1 MYTSSIHGYAILLR
15 ASVNIEKT
23 AMPIKKKLSAFVL
36 AALAAL
42 GVAHADPLSYA
53 RYDQV
58 RTSDLYLD
66 LKADFGHKTL
76 AGYAELTLNWIDP
89 SARTLVLDTN
99 ELNIAKVQVL
109 NPNGRW
115 SAASF
120 MLDKPDAEKGRA
132 LRIALSFQPQK
143 VRVYYRTAPSAAAL
157 QWMSPQQTMSG
168 KRPFMFSQSEEI
180 NARSWAPVQDTPAV
194 RFTYSARIEA
204 PSGMRVVMSAENDQN
219 ATGAGGWKF
228 KMAQPIPSYLLAI
241 AIGEID
247 VRNLGPRSAVYAEPA
262 RIDAAAYELADTEK
276 MISAAEGLYGPYRW
290 ERYDM
295 IVLPPSFPIGG
306 MENPRLTFLTPTMI
320 AGDRS
325 LVDLIAHELA
335 HSWSGNLVTNAS
347 WKHFWLNEGFTTYVT
362 TRIVEKLYGEEV
374 AEMNLQVEQEE
385 ALASLPAIPAAK
397 QALVTRDA
405 DTSAASYTDS
415 GLVYPKGAWLLR
427 TLEQRA
433 GREVFDPFLR
443 GWFDQ
448 HAFKSATTDEFVA
461 YLKKN
466 LLDPHPDVMSQAELD
481 EWLYGAGIPASARHA
496 ASPRL
501 AALDA
506 QRTAWLKGEL
516 PTRDLNGK
524 NWIALEWMH
533 FLNDIDGKA
542 NATQLQELDQ
552 AFALG
557 KSGNNEIAYRFYLAS
572 IKAGYNVREPLNT
585 FLMSVGRQKFVVP
598 LYTALLKNPGDREWA
613 KAVYAKAREHYHPVT
628 QGSVDKQFKK

>member
-1 MYTSSIHGYAILLR
+1 M
-15 ASVNIEKT
+15 
-23 AMPIKKKLSAFVL
+23 IKKTISALVLSACMSL
-36 AALAAL
+36 A
-42 GVAHADPLSYA
+42 VQADPLSYA

-58 RTSDLYLD
+58 RTTDLYLD
-66 LKADFGHKTL
+66 LKADFSHKIL
-76 AGYAELTLNWIDP
+76 SGYAELTLNWIDKN
-89 SARTLVLDTN
+89 ARTLVLDTN
-99 ELNIAKVQVL
+99 ELNIAKVQVQ
-109 NPNGRW
+109 NPAGRW
-115 SAASF
+115 TAVSF
-120 MLDKPDAEKGRA
+120 MLDKLDAEKGRA
-132 LRIALSFQPQK
+132 LRIALPFQPQK
-143 VRVYYRTAPSAAAL
+143 VRVYYRTAPSASAL
-157 QWMSPQQTMSG
+157 QWMNPEQTMSG
-168 KRPFMFSQSEEI
+168 KRPFMFSQSQEI

-194 RFTYSARIEA
+194 RFTYSARIDA
-204 PSGMRVVMSAENDQN
+204 PAGMRVVMSADNDQK

-241 AIGEID
+241 AIGEIE
-247 VRNLGPRSAVYAEPA
+247 VRNVGPRSAVYAEAP
-262 RIDAAAYELADTEK
+262 RIDAAAAELVDTEK
-276 MISAAEGLYGPYRW
+276 MIAAAEGLYGPYRW

-306 MENPRLTFLTPTMI
+306 MENPRMTFLTPTMI
-320 AGDRS
+320 AGDKS

-362 TRIVEKLYGEEV
+362 TRIVEKLYGDEV

-385 ALASLPAIPAAK
+385 AMASLAKIAPAK
-397 QALVTRDA
+397 QALLTRDP
-405 DTSAASYTDS
+405 DNSAASYTDS
-415 GLVYPKGAWLLR
+415 SLVYPKGAWLLR

-433 GREVFDPFLR
+433 GREAFDPFLR

-448 HAFKSATTDEFVA
+448 HAFQSATTQEFVD

-466 LLDPHPDVMSQAELD
+466 LLDAHPEIMSQSELD
-481 EWLYGAGIPASARHA
+481 EWLYGPGIPATAKHA

-506 QRTAWLKGEL
+506 QRDAWLKGEL
-516 PTRDLNGK
+516 PTAELPAK

-542 NATQLQELDQ
+542 SALQMQQLDQ

-557 KSGNNEIAYRFYLAS
+557 KTGNNEIAYRFLLS
-572 IKAGYNVREPLNT
+572 SVKAGYNVREPLNK

-598 LYTALLKNPGDREWA
+598 LYTALLKNPSEKDWA
-613 KAVYAKAREHYHPVT
+613 KSLYAKARTHYHPMT
-628 QGSVDKQFKK
+628 QASVDKAFKQK

>member
-1 MYTSSIHGYAILLR
+1 M
-15 ASVNIEKT
+15 
-23 AMPIKKKLSAFVL
+23 IKKTISALVLSACM
-36 AALAAL
+36 ALA
-42 GVAHADPLSYA
+42 AHADPLSYA

-58 RTSDLYLD
+58 RTTDLHLD
-66 LKADFGHKTL
+66 LKADFGQKTL
-76 AGYAELTLNWIDP
+76 SGYAELSLNWIDQ

-115 SAASF
+115 SAVSF
-120 MLDKPDAEKGRA
+120 MLDRLDVKNTEKGRA
-132 LRIALSFQPQK
+132 LRIALPFQPPK

-157 QWMSPQQTMSG
+157 QWMAPEQTMSG
-168 KRPFMFSQSEEI
+168 KRPFMFSQSQDI

-194 RFTYSARIEA
+194 RFTYSARVDA
-204 PSGMRVVMSAENDQN
+204 PAGLRVLMSAENDQK
-219 ATGAGGWKF
+219 ASGAGGWKF
-228 KMAQPIPSYLLAI
+228 KMTQPIPSYLLAI
-241 AIGEID
+241 AIGEIE

-262 RIDAAAYELADTEK
+262 RIEAAAYELADTEK

-290 ERYDM
+290 DRYDM
-295 IVLPPSFPIGG
+295 IVLPPSFPYGG

-347 WKHFWLNEGFTTYVT
+347 WKYMWLNEGFTTYVT

-385 ALASLPAIPAAK
+385 ALASLATIPAAK
-397 QALVTRDA
+397 QVLATRGA
-405 DTSAASYTDS
+405 DNDPSAYSDGS
-415 GLVYPKGAWLLR
+415 LIYPKGAWLLR

-443 GWFDQ
+443 GWFES
-448 HAFKSATTDEFVA
+448 HAFKSATTDEFVD

-466 LLDPHPDVMSQAELD
+466 LLDAHPEYMAASELD
-481 EWLYGAGIPASARHA
+481 EWLYSAGIPANAKRA
-496 ASPRL
+496 ASPRP

-506 QRTAWLKGEL
+506 QRSAWLKGEL
-516 PTRDLNGK
+516 PTAELNGK

-542 NATQLQELDQ
+542 SAAQLQELDQ

-557 KSGNNEIAYRFYLAS
+557 KSGNNEIAFRFYRSS
-572 IKAGYNVREPLNT
+572 IKAGYNVREPLGK
-585 FLMSVGRQKFVVP
+585 FLASVGRKLFVVP
-598 LYTALLKNPGDREWA
+598 LYSALLKNPNQKDWA
-613 KAVYAKAREHYHPVT
+613 KSLYAKTRSHYHPLT
-628 QGSVDKQFKK
+628 QAAVDKAFKKP

>member
-1 MYTSSIHGYAILLR
+1 
-15 ASVNIEKT
+15 
-23 AMPIKKKLSAFVL
+23 MPIKKTLSAFVL
-36 AALAAL
+36 SALAAL
-42 GVAHADPLSYA
+42 GAAHADPLSYA

-76 AGYAELTLNWIDP
+76 AGYAELTLNWIDK

-120 MLDKPDAEKGRA
+120 MLDKLDAEKGRA
-132 LRIALSFQPQK
+132 LRIALPFQPQK

-204 PSGMRVVMSAENDQN
+204 PTGMRVVMSAENDQQS
-219 ATGAGGWKF
+219 TGAGGWKF

-262 RIDAAAYELADTEK
+262 RIEAAAYELADTEK

-385 ALASLPAIPAAK
+385 ALASLPSIPAAK

-433 GREVFDPFLR
+433 GRETFDPFLR

-466 LLDPHPDVMSQAELD
+466 LLDARPEVMSQAELD
-481 EWLYGAGIPASARHA
+481 EWLYGAGIPASAKHA

-506 QRTAWLKGEL
+506 QRNAWLKGEL

-542 NATQLQELDQ
+542 GAAQMQELDQ

-572 IKAGYNVREPLNT
+572 IKAGYSVREPLNT

-598 LYTALLKNPGDREWA
+598 LYTALLKNPAEKEWA
-613 KAVYAKAREHYHPVT
+613 KSVYAKAREHYHPVT

>member
-1 MYTSSIHGYAILLR
+1 M
-15 ASVNIEKT
+15 
-23 AMPIKKKLSAFVL
+23 IKKTISALVLTACLSL
-36 AALAAL
+36 S
-42 GVAHADPLSYA
+42 AHADPLSYA

-58 RTSDLYLD
+58 RTTDLYLD
-66 LKADFGHKTL
+66 LKADFSHKIL
-76 AGYAELTLNWIDP
+76 SGYAELSLNWIDK

-109 NPNGRW
+109 AANGRW
-115 SAASF
+115 TAVSF
-120 MLDKPDAEKGRA
+120 MLDKLDVEKGRA
-132 LRIALSFQPQK
+132 LRIALPFQPQK
-143 VRVYYRTAPSAAAL
+143 VRVYYRTAPSATAL
-157 QWMSPQQTMSG
+157 QWLTPEQTMSG

-204 PSGMRVVMSAENDQN
+204 PSGMRVVMSAENDQQ

-228 KMAQPIPSYLLAI
+228 KMTQPIPSYLLAI

-247 VRNLGPRSAVYAEPA
+247 VRNVGPRSAVYAEPQ
-262 RIDAAAYELADTEK
+262 RIDAAASEMADTEK
-276 MISAAEGLYGPYRW
+276 MIAAAESLYGPYRW

-306 MENPRLTFLTPTMI
+306 MENPRLTFVTPTMI
-320 AGDRS
+320 AGDKS

-385 ALASLPAIPAAK
+385 AMASLAHITPAK
-397 QALVTRDA
+397 QALVSRDP
-405 DTSAASYTDS
+405 DTSSATYTDG

-433 GREVFDPFLR
+433 GRDVFDPFLR

-448 HAFKSATTDEFVA
+448 HAFQSATTGEFVD

-466 LLDPHPDVMSQAELD
+466 LLDAHPEIMSQSELD
-481 EWLYGAGIPASARHA
+481 EWLYGPGIPATAKHA

-506 QRTAWLKGEL
+506 LRTTWLKGETPTADL
-516 PTRDLNGK
+516 PAK

-542 NATQLQELDQ
+542 SAAQMQELDQ
-552 AFALG
+552 TFGLG
-557 KSGNNEIAYRFYLAS
+557 KTGNNEIAYRFFLAS
-572 IKAGYNVREPLNT
+572 VHAGYNVREPLNK

-598 LYTALLKNPGDREWA
+598 LYTALLKNPNEKDWA
-613 KAVYAKAREHYHPVT
+613 KGVYAKARSHYHPVT
-628 QGSVDKQFKK
+628 QTSVDKAFKKQ

>member
-1 MYTSSIHGYAILLR
+1 
-15 ASVNIEKT
+15 
-23 AMPIKKKLSAFVL
+23 MPIKKPLSAFVL
-36 AALAAL
+36 SALMTL

-76 AGYAELTLNWIDP
+76 AGYAELTLTWIDP
-89 SARTLVLDTN
+89 AARTLVLDTN

-204 PSGMRVVMSAENDQN
+204 PAGMRVVMSAENDQQS
-219 ATGAGGWKF
+219 TGAGGWKF

-385 ALASLPAIPAAK
+385 ALASLPSIPAAK
-397 QALVTRDA
+397 QALITRDA

-466 LLDPHPDVMSQAELD
+466 LLDAHPEVMAPAELD

-506 QRTAWLKGEL
+506 QRSAWLKGEL
-516 PTRDLNGK
+516 STRDLNGK

-542 NATQLQELDQ
+542 NATQLRELDQ

-572 IKAGYNVREPLNT
+572 IKAGYNVREPLTT

-613 KAVYAKAREHYHPVT
+613 KSVYAQAREHYHPVT

>member
-1 MYTSSIHGYAILLR
+1 
-15 ASVNIEKT
+15 
-23 AMPIKKKLSAFVL
+23 MPIKKTLSALLLTAWMSL
-36 AALAAL
+36 A
-42 GVAHADPLSYA
+42 AHADPLSYA

-58 RTSDLYLD
+58 RTTDLYLD
-66 LKADFGHKTL
+66 LKADFNRKTL
-76 AGYAELTLNWIDP
+76 GGYAELTLNWLDK
-89 SARTLVLDTN
+89 SARNLVLDTN
-99 ELNIAKVQVL
+99 ELSIAKVQVL

-115 SAASF
+115 TAASF
-120 MLDKPDAEKGRA
+120 MLDKLDVEKGRA
-132 LRIALSFQPQK
+132 LRIALPFQPEK
-143 VRVYYRTAPSAAAL
+143 VRVYYHTAPSAAAL
-157 QWMSPQQTMSG
+157 QWMAPEQTLSG

-204 PSGMRVVMSAENDQN
+204 PAGLRVVMSAENDQN

-228 KMAQPIPSYLLAI
+228 RMAQPIPSYLLAI

-247 VRNLGPRSAVYAEPA
+247 VRNLGPRTAVYAEPA

-276 MISAAEGLYGPYRW
+276 MMNAAESLYGPYRW
-290 ERYDM
+290 DRYDM
-295 IVLPPSFPIGG
+295 IVLPPSFPFGG
-306 MENPRLTFLTPTMI
+306 MENPRLTFVTPTMI

-347 WKHFWLNEGFTTYVT
+347 WKYMWLNEGFTTYVT
-362 TRIVEKLYGEEV
+362 TRIVEKLYGQEV
-374 AEMNLQVEQEE
+374 ADMNLQVEQEE
-385 ALASLPAIPAAK
+385 AMASLATIPPAK
-397 QALVTRDA
+397 QVLATRGPDV
-405 DTSAASYTDS
+405 DPSVYSDG
-415 GLVYPKGAWLLR
+415 GLIYPKGAWFLR

-448 HAFKSATTDEFVA
+448 HAFQSATTDEFVA

-466 LLDPHPDVMSQAELD
+466 LLDAHPDLMPEAELN
-481 EWLYGAGIPASARHA
+481 EWLCGQGIPASAKHVQ
-496 ASPRL
+496 SPRL

-542 NATQLQELDQ
+542 SAAQMQELDS

-557 KSGNNEIAYRFYLAS
+557 KSGNNEIAFRFYLAAV
-572 IKAGYNVREPLNT
+572 KAGYNVREPLNS

-598 LYTALLKNPGDREWA
+598 LYKALLANPNEAAWA
-613 KAVYAKAREHYHPVT
+613 KSVYAKARPRYHPET
-628 QGSVDKQFKK
+628 QGSVDKLLKK

>member
-1 MYTSSIHGYAILLR
+1 MAMLFCFAL
-15 ASVNIEKT
+15 VQLIEKNT
-23 AMPIKKKLSAFVL
+23 MPIKKTMSALVLSAL
-36 AALAAL
+36 AALAAQS
-42 GVAHADPLSYA
+42 AHADPLSYA

-76 AGYAELTLNWIDP
+76 GGYAELTLDWIDKA
-89 SARTLVLDTN
+89 ARTLVLDTN
-99 ELNIAKVQVL
+99 ELNISKVQVQ

-115 SAASF
+115 SPASF
-120 MLDKPDAEKGRA
+120 MLDKLDAEKGRA
-132 LRIALSFQPQK
+132 LRISVPFQPKK

-168 KRPFMFSQSEEI
+168 KLPFMFSQSEEI

-204 PSGMRVVMSAENDQN
+204 PAGMRVVMSAENDQK
-219 ATGAGGWKF
+219 ATGNGGWKF

-241 AIGEID
+241 AIGELE
-247 VRNLGPRSAVYAEPA
+247 VRNLGPRSAVYAEAP
-262 RIDAAAYELADTEK
+262 RIETAAWELADTEK

-385 ALASLPAIPAAK
+385 AMASLPSIPPAK
-397 QALVTRDA
+397 QALVTRDP
-405 DTSAASYTDS
+405 DTSSATYTDG

-433 GREVFDPFLR
+433 GRDVFDPFLR

-448 HAFKSATTDEFVA
+448 HAFQSATTDEFVV

-466 LLDPHPDVMSQAELD
+466 LLDAHPEVMSPAELD
-481 EWLYGAGIPASARHA
+481 EWLYGPGIPASAKHA

-506 QRTAWLKGEL
+506 QRSAWLKGEL
-516 PTRDLNGK
+516 PTAELNGK
-524 NWIALEWMH
+524 HWIALEWMH

-542 NATQLQELDQ
+542 NATQLKELDQ
-552 AFALG
+552 AYALG

-572 IKAGYNVREPLNT
+572 IKAGYDVREPLSA

-598 LYTALLKNPGDREWA
+598 LYTALLKNPSDKEWA
-613 KAVYAKAREHYHPVT
+613 KSIYAKAREHYHPVT

>member
-1 MYTSSIHGYAILLR
+1 MLFCFALVQL
-15 ASVNIEKT
+15 IEKNT
-23 AMPIKKKLSAFVL
+23 MPIKKTMSALVLSAL
-36 AALAAL
+36 AALAAQS
-42 GVAHADPLSYA
+42 AHADPLSYA

-76 AGYAELTLNWIDP
+76 GGYAELTLDWIDKA
-89 SARTLVLDTN
+89 ARTLVLDTN
-99 ELNIAKVQVL
+99 ELNISKVQVQ

-115 SAASF
+115 SSASF
-120 MLDKPDAEKGRA
+120 MLDKLDAEKGRA
-132 LRIALSFQPQK
+132 LRISVPFQPKK

-168 KRPFMFSQSEEI
+168 KLPFMFSQSEEI

-204 PSGMRVVMSAENDQN
+204 PAGMRVVMSAENDQKASGN
-219 ATGAGGWKF
+219 GGWKF

-241 AIGEID
+241 AIGELE
-247 VRNLGPRSAVYAEPA
+247 VRNLGPRSAVYAEAP
-262 RIDAAAYELADTEK
+262 RIEAATWELADTEK

-385 ALASLPAIPAAK
+385 AMASLPSIPPAK
-397 QALVTRDA
+397 QALVTRDP
-405 DTSAASYTDS
+405 DTSSATYTDG

-448 HAFKSATTDEFVA
+448 HAFQSATTDEFVV

-466 LLDPHPDVMSQAELD
+466 LLDAHPEVMSPAELD
-481 EWLYGAGIPASARHA
+481 EWLYGPGIPASARHA

-516 PTRDLNGK
+516 PTAELNGK
-524 NWIALEWMH
+524 HWIALEWMH

-542 NATQLQELDQ
+542 NATQLKELDQ

-572 IKAGYNVREPLNT
+572 IKAGYDVREPLSA

-598 LYTALLKNPGDREWA
+598 LYTALLKNPSDKDWA
-613 KAVYAKAREHYHPVT
+613 KSIYARAREHYHPVT

>member
-1 MYTSSIHGYAILLR
+1 M
-15 ASVNIEKT
+15 
-23 AMPIKKKLSAFVL
+23 IKKTISALVL
-36 AALAAL
+36 TACMSLAVH
-42 GVAHADPLSYA
+42 VAHADPLSYA

-58 RTSDLYLD
+58 RTTDLHLD
-66 LKADFGHKTL
+66 LKADFSHKIL
-76 AGYAELTLNWIDP
+76 SGYAELSLNWIDK

-109 NPNGRW
+109 AADGRW
-115 SAASF
+115 TAASF
-120 MLDKPDAEKGRA
+120 MLDKLDVEKGRA
-132 LRIALSFQPQK
+132 LRIALPFQPQK
-143 VRVYYRTAPSAAAL
+143 VRIYYRTAPSATAL
-157 QWMSPQQTMSG
+157 QWLTPEQTMSG

-204 PSGMRVVMSAENDQN
+204 PSGMRVVMSAENDQK

-228 KMAQPIPSYLLAI
+228 KMTQPIPSYLLAI

-247 VRNLGPRSAVYAEPA
+247 VRNVGPRSAVYAEPQ
-262 RIDAAAYELADTEK
+262 RIEAAASEMADTEK
-276 MISAAEGLYGPYRW
+276 MIAAAEGLYGPYRW

-306 MENPRLTFLTPTMI
+306 MENPRLTFVTPTMI
-320 AGDRS
+320 AGDKS

-385 ALASLPAIPAAK
+385 ALASLAKIPAAK

-405 DTSAASYTDS
+405 DTSAATYTDS
-415 GLVYPKGAWLLR
+415 NLVYPKGAWLLR

-448 HAFKSATTDEFVA
+448 HAFQSATTDEFVA

-466 LLDPHPDVMSQAELD
+466 LLDAHPEIMSQSELD
-481 EWLYGAGIPASARHA
+481 EWLYGPGIPASAKRA

-501 AALDA
+501 ADLDT
-506 QRTAWLKGEL
+506 QRAAWLKGEFPTADL
-516 PTRDLNGK
+516 PAK

-542 NATQLQELDQ
+542 TAAQMQELDQ
-552 AFALG
+552 TFGLG
-557 KSGNNEIAYRFYLAS
+557 KTGNNEIAYRFFLAS
-572 IKAGYNVREPLNT
+572 VHAGYNVREPLSK

-598 LYTALLKNPGDREWA
+598 LYTALMKNPNEKDWA
-613 KAVYAKAREHYHPVT
+613 KGLYAKARSHYHPVT
-628 QGSVDKQFKK
+628 QASVDKAFKKQ

>member
-1 MYTSSIHGYAILLR
+1 M
-15 ASVNIEKT
+15 
-23 AMPIKKKLSAFVL
+23 IKKTLSALVL
-36 AALAAL
+36 SALTAL
-42 GVAHADPLSYA
+42 TAHADPLSYA

-58 RTSDLYLD
+58 RTTDLYLD
-66 LKADFGHKTL
+66 LKADFSHKIL
-76 AGYAELTLNWIDP
+76 SGYAELTLNWIDK

-109 NPNGRW
+109 NDNGRW

-120 MLDKPDAEKGRA
+120 MLDKFDAQKGRA
-132 LRIALSFQPQK
+132 LRIALPFQPQK

-157 QWMSPQQTMSG
+157 QWMAPEQTMSG
-168 KRPFMFSQSEEI
+168 KRPFMFSQSQDI

-194 RFTYSARIEA
+194 RFTYSARIDA
-204 PSGMRVVMSAENDQN
+204 PAGLRVVMSAENDQKS
-219 ATGAGGWKF
+219 TGAGGWKF

-241 AIGEID
+241 AIGEIE
-247 VRNLGPRSAVYAEPA
+247 VRNLGPRTAVYAEPA

-276 MISAAEGLYGPYRW
+276 MIDAAEGLYGPYRW

-295 IVLPPSFPIGG
+295 IVLPPSFPYGG
-306 MENPRLTFLTPTMI
+306 MENPRMTFLTPTMI

-347 WKHFWLNEGFTTYVT
+347 WKYTWMNEGFTTYVT

-385 ALASLPAIPAAK
+385 ALASLANIPAAK
-397 QALVTRDA
+397 QVLATRGA
-405 DTSAASYTDS
+405 DNDPSVYSDGS
-415 GLVYPKGAWLLR
+415 LIYPKGAWFLR

-443 GWFDQ
+443 GWFDS

-466 LLDPHPDVMSQAELD
+466 LLDAHPEYMSASELD
-481 EWLYGAGIPASARHA
+481 EWLYGPGIPASAKRA

-501 AALDA
+501 AALDT
-506 QRTAWLKGEL
+506 QRAAWLKGEL
-516 PTRDLNGK
+516 PTAQLGGK
-524 NWIALEWMH
+524 NWIALEWIH

-542 NATQLQELDQ
+542 TAAQMQELDQ
-552 AFALG
+552 NFGLG
-557 KSGNNEIAYRFYLAS
+557 KSGNNEIAYRFYLS
-572 IKAGYNVREPLNT
+572 SVKAGYNVREPLEK
-585 FLMSVGRQKFVVP
+585 FLSSVGRKLFVVP
-598 LYTALLKNPGDREWA
+598 LYTALLKNPNEKDWA
-613 KAVYAKAREHYHPVT
+613 KALYAKTRSHYHPLT
-628 QGSVDKQFKK
+628 QAAVDKAFKKQ

>member
-1 MYTSSIHGYAILLR
+1 M
-15 ASVNIEKT
+15 
-23 AMPIKKKLSAFVL
+23 SAFVL
-36 AALAAL
+36 SALMTLGAAH
-42 GVAHADPLSYA
+42 AHADPLSYA

-76 AGYAELTLNWIDP
+76 AGYAELTLNWIDK

-120 MLDKPDAEKGRA
+120 MLDKLDVEKGRA
-132 LRIALSFQPQK
+132 LRIALPFQPQK

-204 PSGMRVVMSAENDQN
+204 PEGMRVVMSAENDQK

-247 VRNLGPRSAVYAEPA
+247 VRNIGPRSAVYAEPA
-262 RIDAAAYELADTEK
+262 RIEAAAYEMADTEK
-276 MISAAEGLYGPYRW
+276 MIAAAEGLYGPYRW

-306 MENPRLTFLTPTMI
+306 MENPRLTFVTPTMI

-385 ALASLPAIPAAK
+385 AMASLPSIPVAK

-405 DTSAASYTDS
+405 DTGSATYTDG

-448 HAFKSATTDEFVA
+448 HAFQSATTDEFVA

-466 LLDPHPDVMSQAELD
+466 LLDTHPNVMTQAELD
-481 EWLYGAGIPASARHA
+481 EWLYGPGIPASAKHA
-496 ASPRL
+496 ASARL

-516 PTRDLNGK
+516 PTKDLNGK

-542 NATQLQELDQ
+542 NAAQLAELDQ

-557 KSGNNEIAYRFYLAS
+557 KSGNNEIAYRFYLGA
-572 IKAGYNVREPLNT
+572 IKAGYNVREPLSA

-598 LYTALLKNPGDREWA
+598 LYTALLKNPSDKDWA
-613 KAVYAKAREHYHPVT
+613 KALYAKAREHYHPVT
-628 QGSVDKQFKK
+628 QASVDKQFKK

>member
-1 MYTSSIHGYAILLR
+1 M
-15 ASVNIEKT
+15 
-23 AMPIKKKLSAFVL
+23 IKKTISALVLSACMSL
-36 AALAAL
+36 A
-42 GVAHADPLSYA
+42 AHADPLSYA

-58 RTSDLYLD
+58 RTTDLYLD
-66 LKADFGHKTL
+66 LKADFSHKIL
-76 AGYAELTLNWIDP
+76 AGYAELTLNWIDKN
-89 SARTLVLDTN
+89 ARTLVLDTS
-99 ELNIAKVQVL
+99 ELNIAKVQVQ
-109 NPNGRW
+109 NAAGRW
-115 SAASF
+115 SAVSF
-120 MLDKPDAEKGRA
+120 MLDKLDADKGRA
-132 LRIALSFQPQK
+132 LRIALPFQPQK
-143 VRVYYRTAPSAAAL
+143 VRVYYRTAPSASAL
-157 QWMSPQQTMSG
+157 QWMNPEQTLSG
-168 KRPFMFSQSEEI
+168 KRPFMFSQSQEI

-204 PSGMRVVMSAENDQN
+204 PAGMRVVMSAENDQK
-219 ATGAGGWKF
+219 ATGQGGWKF
-228 KMAQPIPSYLLAI
+228 RMTQPIPSYLLAI

-247 VRNLGPRSAVYAEPA
+247 VRNVGPRSAVYAEPQ
-262 RIDAAAYELADTEK
+262 RIEAAANELVDTEK
-276 MISAAEGLYGPYRW
+276 MIAAAEGLYGPYRW

-306 MENPRLTFLTPTMI
+306 MENPRMTFLTPTMI
-320 AGDRS
+320 AGDKS

-362 TRIVEKLYGEEV
+362 TRIVEKLYGDEV

-385 ALASLPAIPAAK
+385 AMASLAKIPAAK
-397 QALVTRDA
+397 QALLTRDP

-415 GLVYPKGAWLLR
+415 NLVYPKGAWLLR

-433 GREVFDPFLR
+433 GRDVFDPFLR

-448 HAFKSATTDEFVA
+448 HAFKSATTDEFVD

-466 LLDPHPDVMSQAELD
+466 LLDAHPEIMSQSELD
-481 EWLYGAGIPASARHA
+481 EWLYGPGIPATAKHA

-506 QRTAWLKGEL
+506 QRDAWLKGEL
-516 PTRDLNGK
+516 PTAELPAK

-542 NATQLQELDQ
+542 SALQMQQLDQ
-552 AFALG
+552 AFGLG
-557 KSGNNEIAYRFYLAS
+557 KTGNNEIAYRFLLS
-572 IKAGYNVREPLNT
+572 SVKAGYNVREPLNK

-598 LYTALLKNPGDREWA
+598 LYAALLKNPNEKEWA
-613 KAVYAKAREHYHPVT
+613 RTVYARARTHYHPMT
-628 QGSVDKQFKK
+628 QASVDKAFKQK